1 MKVSNETKVGALTII
16 AITLIILGFNFL
28 RGKTIFKSGNFIYAK
43 YADTKGLIIS
53 NPVFVNGFQVGTVFD
68 IENQT
73 ADLSQIVVSIKL
85 NNTYKIP
92 ANSVATIQD
101 NPLGTNSIAIVLG
114 DAKLYLKSED
124 TIKTAPAAS
133 LLGDLMNTLSPL
145 GEQTK
150 QTISDLQK
158 VLVNINKVL
167 DDQNKTNFAQILSNL
182 SFATE
187 SLNKSL
193 VSVESM
199 LQSQSGSIAQTANNV
214 NSFTKNLSDNNKKI
228 NDIINNLDTT
238 TRQLKNADLSKTVKE
253 IQVVVQELTQ
263 TLHNLNNGDGSAAKL
278 LNDPEIY
285 KQLQGT
291 IKSINTLVDDVKT
304 HPKRYVNIS
313 VFGKKDKTTPLLKP
327 IADTTT
333 NE

>member
-114 DAKLYLKSED
+114 DAKSYLKSED

-150 QTISDLQK
+150 KTISDLEK

-167 DDQNKTNFAQILSNL
+167 DDQNKANFAQILSNL
-182 SFATE
+182 STATE

-228 NDIINNLDTT
+228 NKI
-238 TRQLKNADLSKTVKE
+238 
-253 IQVVVQELTQ
+253 
-263 TLHNLNNGDGSAAKL
+263 
-278 LNDPEIY
+278 
-285 KQLQGT
+285 
-291 IKSINTLVDDVKT
+291 
-304 HPKRYVNIS
+304 
-313 VFGKKDKTTPLLKP
+313 F
-327 IADTTT
+327 
-333 NE
+333 

>member
-114 DAKLYLKSED
+114 DAKSYLKSED

-150 QTISDLQK
+150 KTISDLEK

-167 DDQNKTNFAQILSNL
+167 DDQNKANFAQILSNL

-304 HPKRYVNIS
+304 NPKRYVNIS

>member
-43 YADTKGLIIS
+43 YADTKGLIVS

-68 IENQT
+68 IENKS
-73 ADLSQIVVSIKL
+73 ADLSQIIVSIKL
-85 NNTYKIP
+85 NDTYKIP
-92 ANSVATIQD
+92 SNSIATIQD

-114 DAKLYLKSED
+114 NAKAYLKSED
-124 TIKTAPAAS
+124 TITTAPAAS

-150 QTISDLQK
+150 KTISDLEK

-167 DDQNKTNFAQILSNL
+167 DDQNKANFAQILANL
-182 SFATE
+182 STATT
-187 SLNKSL
+187 SLNKSME
-193 VSVESM
+193 SVEVM
-199 LQSQSGSIAQTANNV
+199 LQSQTGSIAQTANNL

-228 NDIINNLDTT
+228 NDIISNLDTT
-238 TRQLKNADLSKTVKE
+238 SKQIKDANLSKTIKE
-253 IQVVVQELTQ
+253 IQVVVAELTQ
-263 TLHNLNNGDGSAAKL
+263 TIHNLNNGDGTAAKL

-285 KQLQGT
+285 KQLQST
-291 IKSINTLVDDVKT
+291 IKSINTLVDDVKV

-313 VFGKKDKTTPLLKP
+313 VFGKKDKTTPLIKP
-327 IADTTT
+327 IADTIL
-333 NE
+333 

>member
-114 DAKLYLKSED
+114 DAKSYLNSED

-150 QTISDLQK
+150 KTISDLEK

-167 DDQNKTNFAQILSNL
+167 DDQNKANFAQILSNL

-304 HPKRYVNIS
+304 NPKRYVNIS

>member
-43 YADTKGLIIS
+43 YTDTKGLIVS

-85 NNTYKIP
+85 NGAYKIP
-92 ANSVATIQD
+92 ANSIATIQD
-101 NPLGTNSIAIVLG
+101 NPLGTNSISIVLG
-114 DAKLYLKSED
+114 DATKYLKSED

-150 QTISDLQK
+150 KTITSLET
-158 VLVNINKVL
+158 VLSNLNTVL
-167 DDQNKTNFAQILSNL
+167 NDQNKANFETILTNL
-182 SFATE
+182 SATTE
-187 SLNKSL
+187 NLNKSMA
-193 VSVESM
+193 SIETM
-199 LQSQSGSIAQTANNV
+199 LQKQNGSIAQTADNL

-228 NDIINNLDTT
+228 SNIIGNLDSTAK
-238 TRQLKNADLSKTVKE
+238 QVKDADLYKTIQG
-253 IQVVVQELTQ
+253 IQVAVNELTI
-263 TLHNLNNGDGSAAKL
+263 TLHKLNSGDGTAAKL
-278 LNDPEIY
+278 LNDPTVY
-285 KQLQGT
+285 KELQGT
-291 IKSINTLVDDVKT
+291 IKSINTLVDDVKV

-313 VFGKKDKTTPLLKP
+313 VFGKKDKSTPLSKP
-327 IADTTT
+327 IADTL
-333 NE
+333 N

>member
-1 MKVSNETKVGALTII
+1 
-16 AITLIILGFNFL
+16 
-28 RGKTIFKSGNFIYAK
+28 
-43 YADTKGLIIS
+43 
-53 NPVFVNGFQVGTVFD
+53 
-68 IENQT
+68 
-73 ADLSQIVVSIKL
+73 
-85 NNTYKIP
+85 
-92 ANSVATIQD
+92 
-101 NPLGTNSIAIVLG
+101 
-114 DAKLYLKSED
+114 
-124 TIKTAPAAS
+124 
-133 LLGDLMNTLSPL
+133 MNTLSPL

-150 QTISDLQK
+150 KTISDLEK

-167 DDQNKTNFAQILSNL
+167 DDQNKANFAQILSNL
-182 SFATE
+182 STATE

-214 NSFTKNLSDNNKKI
+214 NSFTKSLSDNNKKI

-238 TRQLKNADLSKTVKE
+238 TRQLKDADLSKTVKE

-313 VFGKKDKTTPLLKP
+313 VFGRKDKTTPLLKP